1 MKTIQTLAFIIT
13 LVLLLSCTNSPS
25 NKSDRKSNQQD
36 QEKQSKHKEK
46 RTHEN
51 KKSKK
56 LETRESQL
64 AKVVGE
70 YHLNSI
76 NGYIGA
82 SSMEHYNYE
91 NEEWIHTGYYI
102 TDSGENDY
110 TYEISDE
117 LLNKLKTLK
126 ITIDEELSFSM
137 SCLGEECFYEPFVEN
152 LAESESNSTT
162 SNEDFFY
169 LYVKGELTSE
179 KYYGFDLLE
188 GYGDIYTISYQSS
201 NNSFELMVL
210 WDDHITPSVATYSF
224 LKQ

>member
-1 MKTIQTLAFIIT
+1 MKTIQPLAFIIVI
-13 LVLLLSCTNSPS
+13 VLLLSCSNSSS
-25 NKSDRKSNQQD
+25 NKSDKKIHQQD
-36 QEKQSKHKEK
+36 QENQSKHKEK

-51 KKSKK
+51 KKSEK

-76 NGYIGA
+76 NGYMGA
-82 SSMEHYNYE
+82 SSMEYYNYE
-91 NEEWIHTGYYI
+91 NEGWIHTGYYI

-110 TYEISDE
+110 TNEISDE
-117 LLNKLKTLK
+117 LLSKLKTLK

-137 SCLGEECFYEPFVEN
+137 SCLGEECLYEPFVEN
-152 LAESESNSTT
+152 IAESESNSTT
-162 SNEDFFY
+162 FNKVFFY
-169 LYVKGELTSE
+169 FYVKGELTSE
-179 KYYGFDLLE
+179 KSYGFDLLE
-188 GYGDIYTISYQSS
+188 GYGDIYTISYQKS

-224 LKQ
+224 LK